1 MKLGITEIKEEEI
14 MAVAEATLIGQLLSA
29 MGLGAAGASKID
41 TKDLANAVGNKINEK
56 WNDFIRD
63 QNSKTAQLEFNT
75 YIKPMLD
82 EYGVPE
88 EDFWKDQSVVLGMK
102 APESWSDKQ
111 VKAAEDW
118 FNKKL
123 DMAIDLRKGLPKPE
137 DFPKETKRNAES
149 HAHEYYGS
157 NAYMHPIE
165 GFGGDPD
172 PDDDKNKNKGP
183 AGTPVPEKKKPQTR
197 EMEDQAKRAAEKAK
211 AREFERSRAG
221 TTEEVPESSIQ
232 YNKPRVSESTH
243 TKTDHTIPNAEA
255 KFPKKVETTK
265 VLEHAP
271 QENPQSQ
278 AAREMRY
285 RAQGSQNELTA
296 DQRQRIEDALN
307 PKLKRKDMNAALKN
321 ALKTLGVAGIM
332 SSLVEGMRSTMPLA
346 GANAVEEKK
355 EEKKDE

>member
-1 MKLGITEIKEEEI
+1 
-14 MAVAEATLIGQLLSA
+14 MAVAEATLIGQLLQA

-41 TKDLANAVGNKINEK
+41 TKDLANAVGNKINDR

-82 EYGVPE
+82 EYGIPE

-111 VKAAEDW
+111 VKDAEDW

-149 HAHEYYGS
+149 HAHEYYGT
-157 NAYMHPIE
+157 NAFMHPIE

-183 AGTPVPEKKKPQTR
+183 AGTPVPEKKKVQTR
-197 EMEDQAKRAAEKAK
+197 EMDSQAKRAAEKAK
-211 AREFERSRAG
+211 AREFERNKAG
-221 TTEEVPESSIQ
+221 TTEEVPADSIQ
-232 YNKPRVSESTH
+232 YNKPRASESIH
-243 TKTDHTIPNAEA
+243 TKTDHTVPNADA
-255 KFPKKVETTK
+255 KFHKKVESTE
-265 VLEHAP
+265 VLKPAP
-271 QENPQSQ
+271 QESYESQ

-285 RAQGSQNELTA
+285 RAQGSQNELTP

-321 ALKTLGVAGIM
+321 ALKTLSVSGIM
-332 SSLVEGMRSTMPLA
+332 AGFLDNLGSGMPLS
-346 GANAVEEKK
+346 GAEAVEEKK